1 MTLLLNPKVLD
12 DGSGEASGRGDG
24 HSSACFDEEVGTR
37 ASGTSVAVLE
47 WLNFLLVLLLVL
59 LLVWWWWSA
68 MIGEGDARDGVL

>member
-47 WLNFLLVLLLVL
+47 WLNFLLVLLLV
-59 LLVWWWWSA
+59 WWWSA
-68 MIGEGDARDGVL
+68 MIGEGDARDDML